1 MVCIATDESYFILK
15 YCAEAVATAQETNEG
30 ISEDGVDDAFDVLG
44 EVQECVKT
52 GVWVGD
58 CFIYTN
64 AVNRLNYYVG
74 GEIVTISHLDRT
86 MYLLGYI
93 PADNRLYLGDKELTV
108 VSFSLLLSVLEYQT
122 AVMRRDF
129 DTADKV
135 LPTIP
140 KEQRTRVAHFL
151 EKQGFKQQAL
161 AVSSDPEHRFELA
174 IQLGDLKTAYDL
186 AGEAESEEKWK
197 QLAELATAKSQFVL
211 AQECLHRAQDFG
223 GLLLLA
229 TSSGNADMVSKLAE
243 TASESGRNNVAF
255 LSHFLLGDLDKC
267 LDVLVESGRLPE
279 AAFFA
284 RTYLPSQISRV
295 LPLWK
300 EQLGKVSEKA
310 GQSLADPHEY
320 TNLFPNFNKTL
331 EAEQNLNKERKRKM
345 PASMFKQVPDNSSR
359 HPLEELDE
367 DEEDLALSD
376 DEKFSSPVP
385 AAEASETPKKVATSP
400 QPSRKAPPEPEV
412 RKFLVL

>member
-1 MVCIATDESYFILK
+1 MISTDWESQELIRRIEITPKQLYWSENGDMVCIATEESYFILK
-15 YCAEAVATAQETNEG
+15 YNAEAVALAQETREG
-30 ISEDGVDDAFDVLG
+30 ISEDGVDEAFDVLG
-44 EVQECVKT
+44 EVQELVKT

-64 AVNRLNYYVG
+64 GVNRLNYYVG

-93 PADNRLYLGDKELTV
+93 PADNRLYLGDKELNV
-108 VSFSLLLSVLEYQT
+108 VSFQLLLSVLEYQT

-129 DTADKV
+129 ETADKV

-174 IQLGDLKTAYDL
+174 VQLGDLKIAYDL
-186 AGEAESEEKWK
+186 ATEAQSEEKWK
-197 QLAELATAKSQFVL
+197 QLADLATAKSQFVL

-229 TSSGNADMVSKLAE
+229 TSSGNADMVAKLGE
-243 TASESGRNNVAF
+243 TASEAGKNNVAF
-255 LSHFLLGDLDKC
+255 LSHFILGDLERC
-267 LDVLVESGRLPE
+267 LDVLIESGRLPE

-284 RTYLPSQISRV
+284 RTYLPSQVSKV
-295 LPLWK
+295 LPQWK
-300 EQLGKVSEKA
+300 EQLAKVSEKA
-310 GQSLADPHEY
+310 GQSLADPVEY
-320 TNLFPNFNKTL
+320 TNLFPNFNKSL
-331 EAEQNLNKERKRKM
+331 EAEQMLGKERKRKM
-345 PASMFKQVPDNSSR
+345 PASMYKEIPVSLF
-359 HPLEELDE
+359 LYFFGY
-367 DEEDLALSD
+367 LSARFY
-376 DEKFSSPVP
+376 ER
-385 AAEASETPKKVATSP
+385 T
-400 QPSRKAPPEPEV
+400 
-412 RKFLVL
+412 

>member
-1 MVCIATDESYFILK
+1 MISTDWESQELIRRIEITPKQLYWSENGDMVCIATEESYFILK
-15 YCAEAVATAQETNEG
+15 YNAEAVALAQETREG
-30 ISEDGVDDAFDVLG
+30 ISEDGVDEAFDVLG
-44 EVQECVKT
+44 EVQELVKT

-64 AVNRLNYYVG
+64 GVNRLNYYVG

-93 PADNRLYLGDKELTV
+93 PADNRLYLGDKELNV
-108 VSFSLLLSVLEYQT
+108 VSFQLLLSVLEYQT

-129 DTADKV
+129 ETADKV

-174 IQLGDLKTAYDL
+174 VQLGDLKIAYDL
-186 AGEAESEEKWK
+186 ASEAQSEEKWK
-197 QLAELATAKSQFVL
+197 QLADLATAKSQFVL

-229 TSSGNADMVSKLAE
+229 TSSGNADMVAKLGE
-243 TASESGRNNVAF
+243 TASEAGKNNVAF
-255 LSHFLLGDLDKC
+255 LSHFILGDLERC
-267 LDVLVESGRLPE
+267 LDVLIESGRLPE

-284 RTYLPSQISRV
+284 RTYLPSQVSKV
-295 LPLWK
+295 LPQWK
-300 EQLGKVSEKA
+300 EQLAKVSEKA
-310 GQSLADPHEY
+310 GQSLADPVEY
-320 TNLFPNFNKTL
+320 TNLFPNFNKSL
-331 EAEQNLNKERKRKM
+331 EAEQMLGKERKRKM
-345 PASMFKQVPDNSSR
+345 PASMYKEIPVSPFVIVLIIKR
-359 HPLEELDE
+359 
-367 DEEDLALSD
+367 AL
-376 DEKFSSPVP
+376 F
-385 AAEASETPKKVATSP
+385 
-400 QPSRKAPPEPEV
+400 
-412 RKFLVL
+412 

>member
-1 MVCIATDESYFILK
+1 MISTDWESQELIRRIEITPKQLYWSENGDMVCIATEESYFILK
-15 YCAEAVATAQETNEG
+15 YNAEAVALAQETREG
-30 ISEDGVDDAFDVLG
+30 ISEDGVDEAFDVLG
-44 EVQECVKT
+44 EVQELVKT

-64 AVNRLNYYVG
+64 GVNRLNYYVG

-93 PADNRLYLGDKELTV
+93 PADNRLYLGDKELNV
-108 VSFSLLLSVLEYQT
+108 VSFQLLLSVLEYQT

-129 DTADKV
+129 ETADKV

-174 IQLGDLKTAYDL
+174 VQLGDLKIAYDL
-186 AGEAESEEKWK
+186 ATEAQSEEKWK
-197 QLAELATAKSQFVL
+197 QLADLATAKSQFVL

-229 TSSGNADMVSKLAE
+229 TSSGNADMVGKLGE
-243 TASESGRNNVAF
+243 TASEAGKNNVAF
-255 LSHFLLGDLDKC
+255 LSHFILGDLERC
-267 LDVLVESGRLPE
+267 LDVLIESGRLPE

-284 RTYLPSQISRV
+284 RTYLPSQVSKV
-295 LPLWK
+295 LPQWK
-300 EQLGKVSEKA
+300 EQLAKVSEKA
-310 GQSLADPHEY
+310 GQSLADPVEY
-320 TNLFPNFNKTL
+320 TNLFPNFNKSL
-331 EAEQNLNKERKRKM
+331 EAEQMLGKERKRKM
-345 PASMFKQVPDNSSR
+345 PASMYKEIPVSPFVIVLIIKR
-359 HPLEELDE
+359 
-367 DEEDLALSD
+367 AL
-376 DEKFSSPVP
+376 F
-385 AAEASETPKKVATSP
+385 
-400 QPSRKAPPEPEV
+400 
-412 RKFLVL
+412 

>member
-1 MVCIATDESYFILK
+1 MISTDWESQELIRRIEITPKQLYWSENGDMVCIATEESYFILK
-15 YCAEAVATAQETNEG
+15 YNAEAVALAQETREG
-30 ISEDGVDDAFDVLG
+30 ISEDGVDEAFDVLG
-44 EVQECVKT
+44 EVQELVKT

-64 AVNRLNYYVG
+64 GVNRLNYYVG

-93 PADNRLYLGDKELTV
+93 PADNRLYLGDKELNV
-108 VSFSLLLSVLEYQT
+108 VSFQLLLSVLEYQT

-129 DTADKV
+129 ETADKV

-174 IQLGDLKTAYDL
+174 VQLGDLKIAYDL
-186 AGEAESEEKWK
+186 ATEAQSEEKWK
-197 QLAELATAKSQFVL
+197 QLADLATAKSQFVL

-229 TSSGNADMVSKLAE
+229 TSSGNADMVAKLGE
-243 TASESGRNNVAF
+243 TASEAGKNNVAF
-255 LSHFLLGDLDKC
+255 LSHFILGDLERC
-267 LDVLVESGRLPE
+267 LDVLIESGRLPE

-284 RTYLPSQISRV
+284 RTYLPSQVSKV
-295 LPLWK
+295 LPQWK
-300 EQLGKVSEKA
+300 EQLAKVSEKA
-310 GQSLADPHEY
+310 GQSLADPVEY
-320 TNLFPNFNKTL
+320 TNLFPNFNKSL
-331 EAEQNLNKERKRKM
+331 EAEQMLGKERKRKM
-345 PASMFKQVPDNSSR
+345 PASMYKEIPVSPFVIVLIIKR
-359 HPLEELDE
+359 
-367 DEEDLALSD
+367 ALY
-376 DEKFSSPVP
+376 
-385 AAEASETPKKVATSP
+385 
-400 QPSRKAPPEPEV
+400 
-412 RKFLVL
+412 